1 MKLFD
6 LFGGRALKLAV
17 FGVPFWQ
24 IAIPLIASG
33 LSALFG
39 LGKKKKTDPA
49 MAQNQSAMSALLGQ
63 QQQQANE
70 VEPLRQLMLGQ
81 GANLLPTYMKQDPNY
96 ASWLRNYGGAAQKAM
111 TSHAAPY
118 TPPPSDY

>member
-24 IAIPLIASG
+24 IALPLIAGG
-33 LSALFG
+33 LMSLFG
-39 LGKKKKTDPA
+39 SKKKKTDPA
-49 MAQNQSAMSALLGQ
+49 TAQNQSAMASLLGQ
-63 QQQQANE
+63 QQQQVNE

-81 GANLLPTYMKQDPNY
+81 SANLLPTYMKQDPNY
-96 ASWLRNYGGAAQKAM
+96 AQWLRNYGGAAQKAM

-118 TPPPSDY
+118 STPPSDY